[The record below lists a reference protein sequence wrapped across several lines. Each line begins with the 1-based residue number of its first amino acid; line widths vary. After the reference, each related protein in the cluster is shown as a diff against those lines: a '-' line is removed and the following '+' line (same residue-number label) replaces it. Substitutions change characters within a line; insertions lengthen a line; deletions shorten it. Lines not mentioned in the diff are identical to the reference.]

1 MGNNLAS
8 MLPPG
13 LAGYV
18 MGQQQDR
25 QNQAQDLQAM
35 GVMQQIQAHQQKM
48 AGAQAQQAQLDQFR
62 STLPP
67 ALQNA
72 PDFVIQEYAKKAFAP
87 PESKV
92 VGRTLMDSSGKVLG
106 VDSTWQGEQAA
117 ARDAKRQE
125 LEMRLADSRTSREE
139 QMALRREL
147 AGQASADRMA
157 IAGMMDARREQKNVP
172 KLPTSALKMQQESLD
187 AIGTSSSIAS
197 DLDALEKQIDAG
209 ALQLGPVNNRMA
221 QARNFLGASTPES
234 KNFASFQASL
244 EKMRNDS
251 LRLNKG
257 VQTEGDAQRAWNE
270 LFANVNDPGVVKQRL
285 QEIKAI
291 NSRAA
296 NLHQM
301 NVETIRS
308 NFGVD
313 PLDTSGYQ
321 NQPAVVGNSGTP
333 AGNAGNRKLSAEDKQ
348 ALDWAMANKGD
359 PRAVEIKSRLGVK

>member
-1 MGNNLAS
+1 MGNNIAS

-25 QNQAQDLQAM
+25 ESQAAQLNQL
-35 GVMQQIQAHQQKM
+35 GVMQQLQAHQQKL
-48 AGAQAQQAQLDQFR
+48 AESQSHKEQLAQFR
-62 STLPP
+62 QTLPP

-87 PESKV
+87 PEAKV
-92 VGRTLMDSSGKVLG
+92 VGRTLMDQTGKVLG
-106 VDSTWQGEQAA
+106 VDSTWQGEQQA
-117 ARDAKRQE
+117 AREQRKAE
-125 LEMRLADSRTSREE
+125 LEAKMADTRTSREE

-147 AGQASADRMA
+147 AANASADRMA
-157 IAGMMDARREQKNVP
+157 IAQMVNARQESKNVP
-172 KLPTSALKMQQESLD
+172 KLPTSALKLQQESLD
-187 AIGTSSSIAS
+187 AIGLGSSIVS
-197 DLDALEKQIDAG
+197 DLDALEKQIDSG
-209 ALQLGPVNNRMA
+209 ALKLGPVDNRIA
-221 QARNFLGASTPES
+221 QARNFLGASTQES
-234 KNFASFQASL
+234 KNFASFQSTL

-270 LFANVNDPGVVKQRL
+270 LFANINDPGVVKQRL

-301 NVETIRS
+301 NVENIRA
-308 NFGVD
+308 NFGVE
-313 PLDTSGYQ
+313 PLDTSGYM
-321 NQPAVVGNSGTP
+321 NQPPAVGGAKPT
-333 AGNAGNRKLSAEDKQ
+333 AKKLSQEDMQ
-348 ALDWAMANKGD
+348 ALQWATANKND
-359 PRAVEIKSRLGVK
+359 PRAAAIKAKLGVK